1 MGRWLKGR
9 TQEFILLMQG
19 RGGVEHPSPALCKPL
34 VGSSISGFHVRTL
47 KELVRGEGLNMM
59 NTL

>member
-1 MGRWLKGR
+1 LA
-9 TQEFILLMQG
+9 QG
-19 RGGVEHPSPALCKPL
+19 AYTGIYFTDAGAGGGVEHPAPALCKPL